1 MKSDREQS
9 FKKHNYVHCV
19 EVSGIELPVMI
30 LIFVEYPVMKYI
42 TSVIVGTWME
52 IFLLAYAMRH
62 WFDSQVLLNVNIS
75 KNTGQ
80 VFPWWSFF
88 TWRIANALN
97 YLPAPP

>member
-42 TSVIVGTWME
+42 TSGNCW
-52 IFLLAYAMRH
+52 Y
-62 WFDSQVLLNVNIS
+62 LNGNFS
-75 KNTGQ
+75 A
-80 VFPWWSFF
+80 
-88 TWRIANALN
+88 RLCNATLI
-97 YLPAPP
+97 